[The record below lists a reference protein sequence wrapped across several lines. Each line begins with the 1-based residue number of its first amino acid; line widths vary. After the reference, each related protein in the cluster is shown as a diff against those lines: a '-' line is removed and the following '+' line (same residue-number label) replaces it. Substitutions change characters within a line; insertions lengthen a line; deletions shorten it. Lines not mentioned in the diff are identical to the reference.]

1 MNARWSVL
9 ALAIF
14 AFCLVACGGG
24 DPSSAKKDEVSSSPG
39 YDLPTPPA
47 DDEKKK

>member
-1 MNARWSVL
+1 MNARSILFALLL
-9 ALAIF
+9 ALCA
-14 AFCLVACGGG
+14 AACGGS
-24 DPSSAKKDEVSSSPG
+24 DPSNASKKEESSGSPG

>member
-1 MNARWSVL
+1 MNARSIVL
-9 ALAIF
+9 ALSILAVCV
-14 AFCLVACGGG
+14 AACGRG
-24 DPSSAKKDEVSSSPG
+24 DPSSEKKDEGSSSPG